1 MAEQLYTYA
10 VARIRSKEL
19 LLLSKS
25 EIDQLLNCKSE
36 KECLK
41 LLSEKGWGKTGEED
55 SEEMLRVERDKIWN
69 LMKELVE
76 DISVFNMFLYTNDY
90 HNLKAAIKQVY
101 TDSKQDDIYITQG
114 TVPVDVI
121 LNSVKEHN
129 FSALPEHMQ
138 KSADEAYQ
146 VLLHT
151 GDSQLCDVILDKAA
165 LETMLRKCKE
175 SKVELLAKYAEL
187 KVAAANI
194 NIAVRSNKTRKSR
207 AFLERSIADC
217 ASLDKNKLI
226 SAALESLESIYQYLQ
241 FTDYADAVEAIKE
254 SSSAFE
260 RWCDNLIMKHIRPQK
275 SNPFTISPLAAY
287 ILARENEI
295 KTVRIL
301 LSGKRNEIDDGFIRE
316 RMRDMYV

>member
-10 VARIRSKEL
+10 VARIRSKEMH
-19 LLLSKS
+19 LLSKS
-25 EIDQLLNCKSE
+25 DIDQLLNCKSE

-41 LLSEKGWGKTGEED
+41 LLAEKGWGKTGDEV
-55 SEEMLRVERDKIWN
+55 SEEMLKIEREKTWI
-69 LMKELVE
+69 LMRELVE
-76 DISVFNMFLYTNDY
+76 DASVFSMFLYTNDY

-101 TDSKQDDIYITQG
+101 TDSKQADIYITQG
-114 TVPVDVI
+114 TVPVDI
-121 LNSVKEHN
+121 IMNAVKEHD
-129 FSALPEHMQ
+129 FSSLPAHMQ
-138 KSADEAYQ
+138 KCAEDAYQ
-146 VLLHT
+146 ILMHT

-165 LETMLRKCKE
+165 LEEMLKKCKE

-187 KVAAANI
+187 KVAAADI

-207 AFLERSIADC
+207 AFLEKSIADC
-217 ASLDKNKLI
+217 SSLDKTKLI
-226 SAALESLESIYQYLQ
+226 NAALESLEAVYQYLQ
-241 FTDYADAVEAIKE
+241 FTDYADAVDAIKE

-260 RWCDNLIMKHIRPQK
+260 RWCDNLIMRHIRPQK

-295 KTVRIL
+295 KTIRIL
-301 LSGKRNEIDDGFIRE
+301 LSGKRNDIADSIIRE

>member
-10 VARIRSKEL
+10 VARIRSKEM
-19 LLLSKS
+19 LLLSKTD
-25 EIDQLLNCKSE
+25 IDQLLNCKSE

-41 LLSEKGWGKTGEED
+41 LLAEKGWGKTGEED
-55 SEEMLRVERDKIWN
+55 AQEMLKAEREKTWN

-76 DISVFNMFLYTNDY
+76 ELSVFNMFLYTNDY

-101 TDSKQDDIYITQG
+101 TDSKQEDIYITQG
-114 TVPVDVI
+114 TIPVDTI
-121 LNSVKEHN
+121 LNAVKEHS
-129 FSALPEHMQ
+129 FSNLPGYMQ
-138 KSADEAYQ
+138 ACAEEAYE

-165 LETMLRKCKE
+165 LEIMLKKCKE

-187 KVAAANI
+187 KVAAADI

-207 AFLERSIADC
+207 AFMERAIAEC

-226 SAALESLESIYQYLQ
+226 SAALESLEAIYQYLQ
-241 FTDYADAVEAIKE
+241 FTDYEDAVDAIKE

-260 RWCDNLIMKHIRPQK
+260 RWCDNLIMRHIRPQK

-295 KTVRIL
+295 KTIRIL
-301 LSGKRNEIDDGFIRE
+301 LSGKRNEIDDSFIRE

>member
-10 VARIRSKEL
+10 VARIRSKEM
-19 LLLSKS
+19 LLLSKTD
-25 EIDQLLNCKSE
+25 IDQLLNCKSE

-41 LLSEKGWGKTGEED
+41 LLAEKGWGKTGEED
-55 SEEMLRVERDKIWN
+55 AQEMLKAESEKTWN

-76 DISVFNMFLYTNDY
+76 EFSVFNMFLYTNDY

-101 TDSKQDDIYITQG
+101 TDSKQEDIYITQG
-114 TVPVDVI
+114 TIPVDTI
-121 LNSVKEHN
+121 LNAVKEHS
-129 FSALPEHMQ
+129 FSDLPGYMQ
-138 KSADEAYQ
+138 ACAEEAYE

-165 LETMLRKCKE
+165 LEIMLKKCKE

-187 KVAAANI
+187 RVAAADI
-194 NIAVRSNKTRKSR
+194 NIAVRSNKTHKSR
-207 AFLERSIADC
+207 AFMERAIAEC

-226 SAALESLESIYQYLQ
+226 SAALESLEAIYQYLQ
-241 FTDYADAVEAIKE
+241 FTDYADAVDAIKE

-260 RWCDNLIMKHIRPQK
+260 RWCDNLIMRHIRPQK

-295 KTVRIL
+295 KTIRIL
-301 LSGKRNEIDDGFIRE
+301 LSGKRNEIDDSFIRE

>member
-10 VARIRSKEL
+10 VARIRSKEMH
-19 LLLSKS
+19 LLSKS
-25 EIDQLLNCKSE
+25 DIDQLLNCKSE

-41 LLSEKGWGKTGEED
+41 LLAEKGWGNTGEED
-55 SEEMLRVERDKIWN
+55 SEEMLKLEREKTWD
-69 LMKELVE
+69 LMKELVG
-76 DISVFNMFLYTNDY
+76 DLSVFHMFLYTNDY

-101 TDSKQDDIYITQG
+101 TDSKNEDIFITQG
-114 TVPVDVI
+114 TVPVDLI
-121 LNSVKEHN
+121 LNAIREHN
-129 FSALPEHMQ
+129 FSSLPEPMQ
-138 KSADEAYQ
+138 KCAEEAYQ

-165 LETMLRKCKE
+165 LEAMLEKGKE
-175 SKVELLAKYAEL
+175 SKTDLLIKYAEL
-187 KVAAANI
+187 KVAAADI

-207 AFLERSIADC
+207 AFMERAIAEC

-226 SAALESLESIYQYLQ
+226 SAALESPDAIYQYLQ
-241 FTDYADAVEAIKE
+241 FTDYADAVDAIKE

-260 RWCDNLIMKHIRPQK
+260 RWCDNLIMRHIRPQK

-295 KTVRIL
+295 KTIRIL
-301 LSGKRNEIDDGFIRE
+301 LSGKRNEIDDSFIRE

>member
-10 VARIRSKEL
+10 VARIRSKEM

-25 EIDQLLNCKSE
+25 DIDQLLNCKSE

-41 LLSEKGWGKTGEED
+41 LLAEKGWGKTGDED
-55 SEEMLRVERDKIWN
+55 SEEMLKIEREKIWT
-69 LMKELVE
+69 LMRELVE
-76 DISVFNMFLYTNDY
+76 DASVFSMFLSTNDY

-101 TDSKQDDIYITQG
+101 TDSKQEDIYIAQG
-114 TVPVDVI
+114 TVPADII
-121 LNSVKEHN
+121 LNAVKEHD
-129 FSALPEHMQ
+129 FSSLPAHMQ
-138 KSADEAYQ
+138 KCAEEAYQ
-146 VLLHT
+146 ILMHT

-165 LETMLRKCKE
+165 LEEMLKKCKE

-207 AFLERSIADC
+207 AFMEKAIADC
-217 ASLDKNKLI
+217 SSLDKTKLI
-226 SAALESLESIYQYLQ
+226 NAALESREAVYQYLQ
-241 FTDYADAVEAIKE
+241 FTDYADAIDAIKE

-260 RWCDNLIMKHIRPQK
+260 RWCDNLIMRHIRPQK

-295 KTVRIL
+295 KTIRIL
-301 LSGKRNEIDDGFIRE
+301 LSGKRNDIADNIIRE